1 MRKTFMPQLLCSL
14 ALASGLAHAQQARC
28 VDANGMGYACKGQ
41 EAISQGQSM
50 YSGQPVRSGKSM
62 QPGQPITY
70 GQPQHNGVQFNF
82 GSANKNEGRD
92 MFARPPSSGLSHDSM
107 QQRLE
112 QMDAAANSARAG
124 KNALPKP

>member
-1 MRKTFMPQLLCSL
+1 MRKTFMHCLLCSL
-14 ALASGLAHAQQARC
+14 TLATGLAHAQQARC

-41 EAISQGQSM
+41 AAITQSQAM
-50 YSGQPVRSGKSM
+50 HSGQP
-62 QPGQPITY
+62 Q
-70 GQPQHNGVQFNF
+70 QHNGVQFNF

-107 QQRLE
+107 QQRLD

-124 KNALPKP
+124 GKALPKP